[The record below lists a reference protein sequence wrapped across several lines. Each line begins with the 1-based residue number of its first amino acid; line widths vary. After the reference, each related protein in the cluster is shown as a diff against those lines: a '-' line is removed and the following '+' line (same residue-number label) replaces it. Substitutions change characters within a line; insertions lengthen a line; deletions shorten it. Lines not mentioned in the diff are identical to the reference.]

1 MGVRSKLVTA
11 NHASPLSKEF
21 LRESRGVL
29 RAEFDAHGNA
39 QILLRKHKALI
50 DRLLSRAWRQCQLKA
65 TFALIAVGGYGR
77 GELFP
82 ASDVDILILLPEGV
96 TQSDESSIEKFIGC
110 LWDIGLEV
118 GHSVRTLGECLNESA
133 KDITVQTSL
142 LEARLITGSRVL
154 FRELSEMTREA
165 FDGAAF
171 LVAKRLE
178 QEQRHA
184 KFQETPYSLEPNI
197 KEAPGGLR
205 DIQVVRWIGRAIGA
219 GNTWKEFADKGLIT
233 SLEARQFAI
242 HERTLTRLRVLLHY
256 LTGRREDRLL
266 FDYQGTLAARLQ
278 LLPAP
283 GRRASEVLMEKY
295 YRTAK
300 AVTQLNTITLQNLA
314 TIIVQPSE
322 ANTHRLND
330 RFQVDREL
338 LDINSDDLFDKQP
351 ESILESFRLM
361 QQHPELKGMT
371 ARTLRALWRTRMSI
385 NDRFRRNPVN
395 KTQFLE
401 LFQQPRGIVHE
412 LRRMNQYSILGR
424 YLPAFGKIVGQM
436 QHDLFHV
443 YTVDQHILMVIRN
456 LRRFTMVEFAHEYP
470 LCSRLMVGFDRHWLL
485 YIAALFHDIAKGRGG
500 DHSELGVADAAK
512 FCKSHGLVGDDSS
525 LVLFLVR
532 HHLDMSAIAQ
542 KQDLSDNAVVDRFA
556 ELVGNERQLIA
567 LYLLTVADIRGT
579 SPKVWNAWK
588 GKLLEDLYN
597 ATRRRLAGAPSTSS
611 EDILAKQEEARR
623 LLRLYALSDG
633 VETELWRQLDVPYF
647 LRHDAADIAWQT
659 RLLFRH
665 VAGNAPMVKA
675 RLSPVG
681 EGLQVMIY
689 SPDQPFLFARI
700 CSYFETLGFSIV
712 DAKIYTTK
720 HGYALDMF
728 QVLGTGSFPDY
739 RDMIRLIEVELA
751 EKIAR
756 QASLPVATQ
765 GRISRQLRHFPI
777 TPEVHIN
784 ADEKGRY
791 FALSIIAGDRPGL
804 LYRLATVLGQYS
816 LNLHTA
822 KIATLGERAED
833 TFVIS
838 GEDLSHPR
846 TVLRLEQAILAA
858 LQA

>member
-1 MGVRSKLVTA
+1 MATA
-11 NHASPLSKEF
+11 KYPSSLTKQF

-29 RAEFDAHGNA
+29 RAEFAAHGNA
-39 QILLRKHKALI
+39 QTLLRKHKALI
-50 DRLLSRAWRQCQLKA
+50 DRVLSMAWRQCKLKQK
-65 TFALIAVGGYGR
+65 FALIAVGGYGR
-77 GELFP
+77 GDLFP
-82 ASDVDILILLPEGV
+82 ASDVDILILLPEGL
-96 TQSDESSIEKFIGC
+96 TQDDESSIEKFIGC

-118 GHSVRTLGECLNESA
+118 GHSVRTLRECISESA

-154 FRELSEMTREA
+154 FRQLSKLTREA
-165 FDGAAF
+165 FDGEAF
-171 LVAKRLE
+171 LIAKRLE

-219 GNTWKEFADKGLIT
+219 GNTWKEFAEKGLIT

-242 HERTLTRLRVLLHY
+242 HERTLTRLRVHLHY
-256 LTGRREDRLL
+256 ASGRREDRLL
-266 FDYQGTLAARLQ
+266 FDYQGALAETLK
-278 LLPAP
+278 LPATP

-314 TIIVQPSE
+314 TIIVKSG
-322 ANTHRLND
+322 AADTHSLNE
-330 RFQVDREL
+330 RFQVVREL
-338 LDINSDDLFDKQP
+338 LDINADDLFDRQP
-351 ESILESFRLM
+351 EAILESFRLM
-361 QQHPELKGMT
+361 QSHTELKGMT
-371 ARTLRALWRTRMSI
+371 ARTLRALWRARLSI
-385 NDRFRRNPVN
+385 NERFRRNPVN
-395 KTQFLE
+395 RSQFLE
-401 LFQQPRGIVHE
+401 LFKQPRGIVHE
-412 LRRMNQYSILGR
+412 LRRMNQYSVLGR
-424 YLPAFGKIVGQM
+424 YLPAFGMIVGQM

-470 LCSRLMVGFDRHWLL
+470 LCSRLMAGFEKHWLL

-500 DHSELGVADAAK
+500 DHSELGVADAEK
-512 FCKSHGLVGDDSS
+512 FCRSHGLAGEDRS

-542 KQDLSDNAVVDRFA
+542 KQDLSDPAVVDRFA

-597 ATRRRLAGAPSTSS
+597 ATRRRLTGVPVTSS

-659 RLLFRH
+659 RLLFRN
-665 VAGNAPMVKA
+665 VASSAPVVKA

-689 SPDQPFLFARI
+689 SPDQSFLFARI
-700 CSYFETLGFSIV
+700 CSYFESLGFSIV
-712 DAKIYTTK
+712 DAKIYTTR

-756 QASLPVATQ
+756 QDSLPAATQ
-765 GRISRQLRHFPI
+765 RRISRQLRHFPI

-804 LYRLATVLGQYS
+804 LYRVATVLGQYN

-838 GEDLSHPR
+838 GDDLFHPR
-846 TVLRLEQAILAA
+846 TVLQLEQALLAA